1 MLFAHVKCDSS
12 VWQGSTLCPARGFLM
27 ISGLVT
33 HFSTYPSAVGEP
45 TQSPIP
51 LPAQDTGHLLRDGL
65 CRALPMG
72 LRPQTAY
79 FVTLDKGCLPLSLP
93 MCLTG

>member
-1 MLFAHVKCDSS
+1 
-12 VWQGSTLCPARGFLM
+12 M

-33 HFSTYPSAVGEP
+33 HFSTYPSAVGSRHRTP
-45 TQSPIP
+45 SPSQP
-51 LPAQDTGHLLRDGL
+51 RTLATLLRDGL

-79 FVTLDKGCLPLSLP
+79 FVTLDKGCLPLRLP
-93 MCLTG
+93 CLTA